1 MKAVSHNSKKIALLL
16 ICFLAACQFKAQFI
30 KVASNTTVS
39 LIDLS
44 VIKKGAKN
52 DILIGGDQYY
62 LVGSTDS
69 CNSLTPLSAGPMGSQ
84 QRICRIDSGHIFKL
98 VYSDL
103 QSQFSLSRNGGVSFW
118 FRSFYFRTMLELVM
132 VDTTLG
138 YYINAG
144 SGLYK
149 TTDGGYTFNSIPL
162 PLDFTRIRTM
172 KRFCPNATDTLLVFA
187 GSVVD
192 KVRFALSSDKGNTWI
207 TNSIASATA
216 LSTSDHFKTG
226 VHCLGRDTFVTVNFT
241 GDVFLSVDNG
251 VNWHKKQ
258 STLINGSGIYATS
271 PGHIYALG
279 SDAYNKA
286 MVSVSNDLGDT
297 WQSFVSPY
305 SGKLLNMAML
315 GDSVAILTGTDG
327 LILKWYM
334 REALLT
340 GITSLE
346 KQTVRYTL
354 YPNPVST
361 TLNIRQE
368 SPTSDLSYRIYNTLG
383 ETLDSGLVINQAVDV
398 SKLPPGLFFIQVSD
412 VGTAIRLLKF
422 VKE

>member
-1 MKAVSHNSKKIALLL
+1 MKAVSHNYKKIALLL

-84 QRICRIDSGHIFKL
+84 QRICRIDSSHIFQL
-98 VYSDL
+98 TYSDW
-103 QSQFSLSRNGGVSFW
+103 QSNFYMSRNGGISFW
-118 FRSFYFRTMLELVM
+118 FRSFYFRTTLELVM
-132 VDTTLG
+132 VDTTVG
-138 YYINAG
+138 YYINGG
-144 SGLYK
+144 SGLFK
-149 TTDGGYTFNSIPL
+149 TTNGGIAFNNVPMPDGISYVTVQKL
-162 PLDFTRIRTM
+162 FTPTPM
-172 KRFCPNATDTLLVFA
+172 DTILVFA
-187 GSVVD
+187 GMKGAFDS
-192 KVRFALSSDKGNTWI
+192 FLISSDKGATWSASKFGTFDLNTYDGW
-207 TNSIASATA
+207 
-216 LSTSDHFKTG
+216 LTG
-226 VHCLGRDTFVTVNFT
+226 ADCLGRDTFIAITGR
-241 GDVFLSVDNG
+241 GDVFLT
-251 VNWHKKQ
+251 VNKGLNWQKKTT
-258 STLINGSGIYATS
+258 TLVNGSGIYATS

-368 SPTSDLSYRIYNTLG
+368 SPTSDLSYRLYNTLG
-383 ETLDSGLVINQAVDV
+383 ETLDAGLVNNQAVDV
-398 SKLPPGLFFIQVSD
+398 RNLPPGLYFIQVS
-412 VGTAIRLLKF
+412 VAGTAIRLLKF
-422 VKE
+422 VKD